1 MLRRK
6 LLAIMAIFM
15 FALLLPGVPRA
26 ASTYA
31 QSDSR
36 TFPETG
42 KTVKGKF
49 LAYWNAHGGLAQQGL
64 PISDEMQDVSVLDG
78 KSYTVQYF
86 ERAVFE
92 MHPENQAPYDV
103 LLSLVGVLRFNQK
116 YPQGAP
122 GPKASTDNALTF
134 RETGKAVGGKFRAYW
149 ESHGGLAQQGFPIS
163 DEFQEKSD
171 LDGKTYTVQ
180 YFERAVFE
188 LHPENQAPNDVLL
201 SQLGSFLYKFKT
213 DLSFTDWTGTTRTLS
228 KRPQRFVCLTGFCED
243 ALFQL
248 GLEPVAVNDML
259 YKGPQFWGPNKTI
272 PAIGGSFGAPNLE
285 DVAKMQPDIVIGF
298 QNIAGQREAI
308 EKIAPLFIIN
318 PARFEDTINNLR
330 IVARLTDRAYQGEQA
345 IKKFY
350 AKLNA
355 YRAKSPNNRVPLLL
369 FGNSTNFSIFTQP
382 SMPGSILTAATYYPW
397 PAEGGPLAPD
407 REPGSLQYSL
417 ERILEKDPDVLLVI
431 TQGSGAGGKL
441 SEILAKNPVWGLLKA
456 VKSGKVYEVSF
467 QNYVT
472 GRGLVSLGLALDD
485 AMMKIYPETFTKPLP

>member
-1 MLRRK
+1 LV
-6 LLAIMAIFM
+6 LSAI
-15 FALLLPGVPRA
+15 P
-26 ASTYA
+26 ASAPAVA

-64 PISDEMQDVSVLDG
+64 PISDEMQDISDLDG
-78 KSYTVQYF
+78 KTYTVQYF

-92 MHPENQAPYDV
+92 SHPENQAPYDV
-103 LLSLVGVLRFNQK
+103 LLSLAGLFQFNRK

-122 GPKASTDNALTF
+122 SPKASTDNAVTF
-134 RETGKAVGGKFRAYW
+134 KETGMTLGGKFRAYW
-149 ESHGGLAQQGFPIS
+149 ESHGGLAQQGYPIS
-163 DEFQEKSD
+163 NEFQEKNE

-201 SQLGSFLYKFKT
+201 SQLGAFQYRTRT
-213 DLSFTDWTGTTRTLS
+213 DISFTDWTGSKRTLS
-228 KRPQRFVCLTGFCED
+228 KRPTRIVCLTGFCED

-259 YKGPQFWGPNKTI
+259 YKQPLLWGPSKTF

-285 DVAKMQPDIVIGF
+285 DIAKQQPDLVIGF
-298 QNIAGQREAI
+298 QNIAGQRDAI

-318 PARFEDTINNLR
+318 PGRFEDTIDNLR
-330 IVARLTDRAYQGEQA
+330 ILARLVGRPYQGEVA
-345 IKKFY
+345 IRKFY
-350 AKLNA
+350 SKLNA

-417 ERILEKDPDVLLVI
+417 EKILEKDPDVLLVI
-431 TQGSGAGGKL
+431 TQGSAANGTL
-441 SEILAKNPVWGLLKA
+441 SQILAKNPIWSQLKA
-456 VKSGKVYEVSF
+456 VKNNKVYDVSF
-467 QNYVT
+467 QFYVT
-472 GRGLVSLGLALDD
+472 GRGLVSLGAALDD

>member
-1 MLRRK
+1 
-6 LLAIMAIFM
+6 M
-15 FALLLPGVPRA
+15 FALAISILPSFRPVA
-26 ASTYA
+26 A

-42 KTVKGKF
+42 KTVKGAF
-49 LAYWNAHGGLAQQGL
+49 LAYWNAHGQLAQQGL
-64 PISDEMQDVSVLDG
+64 PISNEMEDISDLNG
-78 KSYTVQYF
+78 KTYTVQYF
-86 ERAVFE
+86 ERAIFE
-92 MHPENQAPYDV
+92 SHPENKAPYDV
-103 LLSLVGVLRFNQK
+103 LLSLAGLFRFTQL

-122 GPKASTDNALTF
+122 NAKASTDNAITF
-134 RETGKAVGGKFRAYW
+134 KETGMALGGKFRAYW

-163 DEFQEKSD
+163 NEFQEKNA

-188 LHPENQAPNDVLL
+188 LHPENQAPNDVQL
-201 SQLGSFLYKFKT
+201 SQLGTFQYRERT
-213 DLSFTDWTGTTRTLS
+213 DISFTDWTGTKRTFS
-228 KRPQRFVCLTGFCED
+228 KRPTKFVCLTGFCED

-248 GLEPVAVNDML
+248 GLEPVAVNDTL
-259 YKGPQFWGPNKTI
+259 YKQPQFWGPNKTI

-285 DVAKMQPDIVIGF
+285 DIAKMQPDIVIGF
-298 QNIAGQREAI
+298 QNIIGQRAAI

-318 PARFEDTINNLR
+318 PGRFEDTIDNLR
-330 IVARLTDRAYQGEQA
+330 IMGRLTGRSYQAEQA

-397 PAEGGPLAPD
+397 PAEGGPLALD

-417 ERILEKDPDVLLVI
+417 EKILQKDPDVLLVI
-431 TQGSGAGGKL
+431 TQGSGANGTL
-441 SEILAKNPVWGLLKA
+441 SKILSANPIWSQLKA
-456 VKSGKVYEVSF
+456 VKNNKVYDVSF

-472 GRGLVSLGLALDD
+472 GRGLVSLSLALDD

>member
-1 MLRRK
+1 MLA
-6 LLAIMAIFM
+6 LVALALAI
-15 FALLLPGVPRA
+15 LPSAGRA
-26 ASTYA
+26 TA
-31 QSDSR
+31 QGESR

-42 KTVKGKF
+42 KTVKGTF
-49 LAYWNAHGGLAQQGL
+49 LAYWNAHGQLAQQGL
-64 PISDEMQDVSVLDG
+64 PISDEMQDISLLDG
-78 KSYTVQYF
+78 KTYTVQYF

-92 MHPENQAPYDV
+92 LHPENKAPYDV
-103 LLSLVGVLRFNQK
+103 LLSLVGLFQFNQK

-122 GPKASTDNALTF
+122 SPKASTDNPITF
-134 RETGKAVGGKFRAYW
+134 KETGMTVGGKFRAYW

-163 DEFQEKSD
+163 NEFQEKSD

-201 SQLGSFLYKFKT
+201 SQLGTFQYRLRT
-213 DLSFTDWTGTTRTLS
+213 DLSFTDWTGTKRTLT
-228 KRPQRFVCLTGFCED
+228 KRPTKIVCLTGFCED

-248 GLEPVAVNDML
+248 GLEPAAVNDML
-259 YKGPQFWGPNKTI
+259 YKQPQFWGPSKTI

-285 DVAKMQPDIVIGF
+285 DIAKIQPDLVIGF
-298 QNIAGQREAI
+298 QNIAGQRDAI

-318 PARFEDTINNLR
+318 PGRFEDTIDNLR
-330 IVARLTDRAYQGEQA
+330 TLARLVGRPYQAEVA

-417 ERILEKDPDVLLVI
+417 EKILQKDPDVLLVI
-431 TQGSGAGGKL
+431 TQGSGANGTL
-441 SEILAKNPVWGLLKA
+441 SKILSANPLWSQLKA
-456 VKSGKVYEVSF
+456 VKNNRVYDVSF